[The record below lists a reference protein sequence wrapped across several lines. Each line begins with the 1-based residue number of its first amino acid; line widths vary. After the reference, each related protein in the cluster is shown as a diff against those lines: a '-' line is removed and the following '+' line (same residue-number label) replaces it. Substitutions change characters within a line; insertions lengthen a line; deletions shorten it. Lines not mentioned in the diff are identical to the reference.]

1 MDITVQENVALARY
15 TSMRVGGSARYWASA
30 STLDQL
36 RAALEW
42 AGKRSLPVQVL
53 GGGSNTI
60 FADGT
65 YPGFVVKVN
74 LMGIDGGSDDAGDAA
89 DAVTVSAA
97 AGENWDEFVVHCLG
111 SQLSGIECLSGIPG
125 LVGATPIQNVGAYG
139 QEVAQTITKVQALD
153 RDSLEEVAFSGEECR
168 FSYRSSRFKAADRDR
183 FIITRVTFRLRRGA
197 KPELDYPELRQRL
210 RDEATDPTPA
220 AVRDVVIALRRSKS
234 MVLDPQDPNTRSVGS
249 YFLNPIILGPPMDA
263 VEERW
268 QAVGDRESDIPKF
281 PEVDGRVK
289 IPAAWLVE
297 NSGFGKGYR
306 YGQAGIS
313 QNHALAIVAH
323 GDRSA
328 DVVRLGEMVQEA
340 VVKRFGILLESEPV
354 VVG

>member
-1 MDITVQENVALARY
+1 MDITVQENVALAPH

-65 YPGFVVKVN
+65 YLGLVVKVD
-74 LMGIDGGSDDAGDAA
+74 LMGIDGGNDAGDAA

-97 AGENWDEFVVHCLG
+97 AGENWDDFVVHCLG
-111 SQLSGIECLSGIPG
+111 LQLSGIECLSGIPG

-183 FIITRVTFRLRRGA
+183 FIITRVTFRLRRGV

-210 RDEATDPTPA
+210 QGEAVDPTPA
-220 AVRDVVIALRRSKS
+220 AVRDAVIALRRSKS
-234 MVLDPQDPNTRSVGS
+234 MVLDSQDPNTRSVGS

-281 PEVDGRVK
+281 PEADGRVK